1 MELSDDAVRSRIL
14 DAAVRAIDAGG
25 EAALRVV
32 AVCQAAGVTQGMV
45 RYYFGGRD
53 GLLAEAKAVRFGQRF
68 GEFLDD
74 LEVAVKRCST
84 RDELRAV
91 IDGVVSQVFSADRS
105 PKRLERNIDVGGTLG
120 HPLLAAQIAASRDAG
135 CRQLAGILGV
145 AQVRGLISPEVDLVV
160 FSAVYY
166 AFVHGYS
173 LWELGEET
181 VDRAAIVAMFKN
193 ALVDMLLD

>member
-1 MELSDDAVRSRIL
+1 MSSPNDAVRSRIL

-25 EAALRVV
+25 EAPLRVV
-32 AVCQAAGVTQGMV
+32 AVCEEAGVTQGMV

-53 GLLAEAKAVRFGQRF
+53 GLLAEAKAVRFGHRF

-74 LEVAVKRCST
+74 LEVAVERCST
-84 RDELRAV
+84 SGELRAV
-91 IDGVVSQVFSADRS
+91 IDEVVSRVFSVERS
-105 PKRLERNIDVGGTLG
+105 PMRLERNIDVGGTLG

-145 AQVRGLISPEVDLVV
+145 AQERGLISRDVDLVV

-166 AFVHGYS
+166 SFVHGYS

-193 ALVDMLLD
+193 VLVAMLFD

>member
-1 MELSDDAVRSRIL
+1 MSSSKDAVRSRIL
-14 DAAVRAIDAGG
+14 SAAVRAIDAGG

-32 AVCQAAGVTQGMV
+32 AVCEAAGVTQGMV

-74 LEVAVKRCST
+74 LEVAVQRCST

-91 IDGVVSQVFSADRS
+91 IDGVVSQVFSVERS

-120 HPLLAAQIAASRDAG
+120 HPMLAAQIAAARDAG
-135 CRQLAGILGV
+135 CRQLAGIFGA
-145 AQVRGLISPEVDLVV
+145 AQDRGLISGGVDLVV

-181 VDRAAIVAMFKN
+181 VDRAAIVEMFKK
-193 ALVDMLLD
+193 ALVDMLFD